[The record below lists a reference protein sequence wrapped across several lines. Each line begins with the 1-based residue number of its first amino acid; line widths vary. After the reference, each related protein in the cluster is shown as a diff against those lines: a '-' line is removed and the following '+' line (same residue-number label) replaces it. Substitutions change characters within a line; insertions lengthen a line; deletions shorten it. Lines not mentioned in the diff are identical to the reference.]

1 LLRLAF
7 DHPAIPEREIEM
19 SVENAK
25 STFARS
31 GSKSHPVFW
40 MHQSK
45 PVLSANAEPG
55 ASAQAILSEIEEC
68 VSRFAAGGEGVSIDL
83 RCLKSMPE
91 EREMLAAL
99 LGHGEV
105 SATIDASGRSELYE
119 TSVPCVWWVRHRN
132 SEDEIVGE
140 MIEIAEVPEV
150 MLGDRKAVA
159 SGLEALCIAWS
170 FRMQRAPVVTTN
182 HNER

>member
-1 LLRLAF
+1 
-7 DHPAIPEREIEM
+7 M
-19 SVENAK
+19 TVESAK
-25 STFARS
+25 SISAGDGRQP
-31 GSKSHPVFW
+31 HPVFW
-40 MHQSK
+40 MRQGK
-45 PVLSANAEPG
+45 PEASPNAVLG
-55 ASAQAILSEIEEC
+55 ASAQALLTEIEDC
-68 VSRFAAGGEGVSIDL
+68 VSRFAAGGEEVSIDL

-91 EREMLAAL
+91 EREMLASL

-105 SATIDASGRSELYE
+105 SATIDASGRTELYE

-132 SEDEIVGE
+132 SEDEVVGE
-140 MIEIAEVPEV
+140 MIEIAEIPEV

-170 FRMQRAPVVTTN
+170 FHMQRTPGVTTT

>member
-1 LLRLAF
+1 
-7 DHPAIPEREIEM
+7 M
-19 SVENAK
+19 TVESAK
-25 STFARS
+25 SIPAGTGRQP
-31 GSKSHPVFW
+31 HPVFW
-40 MHQSK
+40 MRQSK
-45 PVLSANAEPG
+45 PVLSVYAEPG

-68 VSRFAAGGEGVSIDL
+68 VARFAAGGEGVSIDL